1 VPIIRANPQGI
12 IQSVS
17 VVPISGADGV
27 IRSAT
32 SSWLQDR
39 TGIMRPVYG
48 GATPPSSRTY
58 IYRTGV
64 WSDTLLTT
72 HIYNG
77 DHLESDTYIEINADS
92 SAALMTQSTLTLS
105 AGTSDETSGIFMS
118 YTRLG
123 VDIDCNINKI
133 GGGAVKI
140 SLLDSKGMFSI
151 GKTLI
156 ESFDSVTVV
165 DMSNIMADDCAK
177 GLQFNVMSMS
187 EAVTTVKIRA
197 IWLS

>member
-1 VPIIRANPQGI
+1 MPIIRANPQGI

-118 YTRLG
+118 YT
-123 VDIDCNINKI
+123 
-133 GGGAVKI
+133 
-140 SLLDSKGMFSI
+140 
-151 GKTLI
+151 
-156 ESFDSVTVV
+156 
-165 DMSNIMADDCAK
+165 
-177 GLQFNVMSMS
+177 
-187 EAVTTVKIRA
+187 
-197 IWLS
+197 

>member
-1 VPIIRANPQGI
+1 MPIVRANPQGI

-17 VVPISGADGV
+17 VVPISGSDGV

-39 TGIMRPVYG
+39 TGILHPVYG

-77 DHLESDTYIEINADS
+77 DHLESDTYIEINAES
-92 SAALMTQSTLTLS
+92 SATLMTQSTLTLS
-105 AGTSDETSGIFMS
+105 AGTSDETSEIFMS

-123 VDIDCNINKI
+123 VDIDCNIKT

-140 SLLDSKGMFSI
+140 SLLDSKGMFST
-151 GKTLI
+151 GKTLV
-156 ESFDSVTVV
+156 EPFDSVAVV

-177 GLQFNVMSMS
+177 GLQFNAMSMS